1 MRYTVLLLALSLA
14 ASDATLE
21 APRRA
26 TLHASAGSADSSY
39 VSTSRVAGGFALAES
54 GRAAALVVSDADF
67 AGVRR
72 AVGDLRADVERVTGV
87 APRIASDRAVSGAPV
102 IIGTLGKSPL
112 IDRLAQT
119 GRLDASALSG
129 RWESYVL
136 QVIDR
141 PMPGVERALVIAG
154 SDKRGTIYGIYD
166 LSREIGVSPWYWWAD
181 VPPRRATTLV
191 IRPTHVVSGEPKVK
205 YRGIFIND
213 EAPAFSGWAREK
225 FGGINHRVYER
236 VFELILR
243 LKGNYFW
250 PAMWG
255 NAFADDDSLSARLAD
270 EYGIVM
276 GTSHHEPMTRAQ
288 QEWRRYGK
296 GPWNYEQ
303 NDSTLRDFWRR
314 GIERMG
320 SRENIVTIGMRG
332 DGDMPMTEGSNVAL
346 LERIVAD
353 QRKIIADVTGKP
365 ASETPQLWALYK
377 EVQDYYD
384 KGMRV
389 PDDVTLLFSDDN
401 WGNIRRLPTAQDRG
415 RSGGFGVY
423 YHFDY
428 VGGPRNYKWINT
440 NPIARVWEQMNLA
453 YQSGADRIWIV
464 NVGDLKPMEFPIQF
478 FLDFAWNP
486 DAISAERLPDY
497 TRVWAARQFG
507 PAFGDTIGDLITRS
521 LKLAGRRKPELL
533 DTATYSLLNYR
544 EAEGVVAEYD
554 SLAGQATRIGAR
566 LGPAYRD
573 AYLELVL
580 HPILAA
586 ANLNTLYVTA
596 ARNRLYARQGRA
608 ATNLLADSARALFR
622 RDAELSSQYNS
633 LGGGKWAHMMDQTHI
648 GYTYWQEPPRDVM
661 PRVDEIHVPVP
672 ADMGVAVEGQAPFA
686 PGQGPPSPGSFRG
699 PTLPAFDGYQRQS
712 HFIDVYNRGQTPF
725 DFSIAADQPW
735 VTVTRAHGPV
745 KTEQRLWVS
754 VDWSAVPT
762 GQLNA
767 NVTVTGPNNQH
778 VAVRV
783 PVDNRGGPSR
793 DRVAGFVEGGGYVS
807 MEAEHYS
814 KAVNAPPVGWE
825 RIPDFGRTLSGIT
838 TSPADAPAQA
848 IRATSP
854 HLEYET
860 FMFDSGRVNV
870 RAYIAPSL
878 NVSASPTGLRYAIS
892 FDDDAPQVVNVVAD
906 SSNRAWEQ
914 SVAENIRISITGHT
928 LSRAGKHVLKF
939 WRVDPGVVLE
949 KLVIDAG
956 GVKPSYLGPPE
967 SFYRPARTAATSNA
981 QFDWFEYSGDDSV
994 YHSIPKNPDRYLNPI
1009 LAGFYPDPSITR
1021 AGDDYYLVTS
1031 SFSYFPGIP
1040 IFHSRDLVH
1049 WKQIGHV
1056 LDRPTQLAL
1065 DGRRISEGIYAPA
1078 IRYHDGTFYLITTCS
1093 ACGGNFIV
1101 TATNPAGP
1109 WSEPIWLRD
1118 MDGIDPSIFFD
1129 DDGRAYIVN
1138 NGPPAET
1145 PRYNGHRAIW
1155 FQEYDVRARKMIGPR
1170 KLIVNGG
1177 VDISKKPIWIE
1188 APHILKVDGRYYL
1201 ICAEGG
1207 TADQHSEV
1215 VFRSDSVGGPYLP
1228 YAGNPILTQRHLSP
1242 TRPLP
1247 ITSTG
1252 HADFVQTPRGE
1263 WWSVFLGVRPY
1274 GPDLTNIGR
1283 ETFMLPVRWRDGWPI
1298 ILEDTA
1304 TVPYSVRAPALATD
1318 ATSSDPMSGN
1328 FRIRDEFNGGE
1339 LGPAWVTIRTPREQW
1354 YDLTSNPGALTL
1366 HARSVPL
1373 GVRDQPAFVGR
1384 RQQHATMT
1392 ATTAMRYL
1400 PSRAGDAA
1408 GLVAFQSDSF
1418 YYFLG
1423 ETLRD
1428 GKRVVQ
1434 LVRRAGS
1441 KDAGAEVTIAEAP
1454 LAARGSAPLLLR
1466 ISARGS
1472 RYDFSYAE
1480 EPDAWRTLARDV
1492 DGTILSTHVAGGF
1505 VGTVIGLY
1513 AYAAPPAAPD

>member
-1 MRYTVLLLALSLA
+1 MLRSITALLALSLTATDAGARFDPRSTANVA
-14 ASDATLE
+14 AHTALD
-21 APRRA
+21 
-26 TLHASAGSADSSY
+26 DSF
-39 VSTSRVAGGFALAES
+39 VSTSLVAGGFAIVDN
-54 GRAAALVVSDADF
+54 GKAATLVVSRDDY

-72 AVGDLRADVERVTGV
+72 AAGDLRADIERVSGV
-87 APRIASDRAVSGAPV
+87 APRLSVSDAPGGMPV

-112 IDRLAQT
+112 IDRLVRT
-119 GRLDASALSG
+119 GKVDASALSG

-136 QVIDR
+136 QVVDR
-141 PMPGVERALVIAG
+141 PMDGVERALVIAG
-154 SDKRGTIYGIYD
+154 SDKRGTIYGVYA

-181 VPPRRATTLV
+181 VPPRRASTLV
-191 IRPTHVVSGEPKVK
+191 IKPTRVVSGEPKIK

-213 EAPAFSGWAREK
+213 EAPAFSGWTREK
-225 FGGINHRVYER
+225 FGGVNHKVYER

-243 LKGNYFW
+243 LKGNYLW

-255 NAFADDDSLSARLAD
+255 NAFADDDSLNARLAD

-353 QRKIIADVTGKP
+353 QRKLIADVTGKP
-365 ASETPQLWALYK
+365 ASATPQLWALYK

-401 WGNIRRLPTAQDRG
+401 WGNIRRLPTPEDRG
-415 RSGGFGVY
+415 RTGGFGVY

-453 YQSGADRIWIV
+453 YRSGADRIWIV
-464 NVGDLKPMEFPIQF
+464 NVGDLKPMELPIQF

-486 DAISAERLPDY
+486 DAIPAARLPVY
-497 TRVWAARQFG
+497 TRAWASRQFG
-507 PAFGDTIGDLITRS
+507 ASTGDTIGDLITRS
-521 LKLAGRRKPELL
+521 LQLASRRKPELL
-533 DTATYSLLNYR
+533 DTATYSLFNYR
-544 EAEGVVAEYD
+544 EAERVVAEYD
-554 SLAGQATRIGAR
+554 SLAARAQRIGTR
-566 LGPAYRD
+566 LGATYRD
-573 AYLELVL
+573 AYFELVL

-586 ANLNTLYVTA
+586 ANLNALYVTA

-608 ATNLLADSARALFR
+608 ATNALADSARALFR
-622 RDAELSSQYNS
+622 RDAELSREFNT

-661 PRVDEIHVPVP
+661 PRVDEIHVPVA
-672 ADMGVAVEGQAPFA
+672 ADMGVAPEGQAPFV
-686 PGQGPPSPGSFRG
+686 PGQGLPPTVPRA
-699 PTLPAFDGYQRQS
+699 PTLPTFDAYQRQS
-712 HFIDVYNRGQTPF
+712 YFIDIYNRGQTPF
-725 DFSIAADQPW
+725 DFVISADQPW
-735 VTVTRAHGPV
+735 VSVSRPRGTV
-745 KTEQRLWVS
+745 KTEERVWV
-754 VDWSAVPT
+754 AVNWPAAPKGQPT
-762 GQLNA
+762 GNL
-767 NVTVTGPNNQH
+767 TVTGPNGQR
-778 VAVRV
+778 VVVRV
-783 PVDNRGGPSR
+783 AVDNRAGPDR
-793 DRVAGFVEGGGYVS
+793 DRVVGFVEGGGYVA

-814 KAVNAPPVGWE
+814 KAVNVPPVSWQ
-825 RIPDFGRTLSGIT
+825 RIPDFGRTLSGMT
-838 TSPADAPAQA
+838 TSPTDAPSENV
-848 IRATSP
+848 RATSP
-854 HLEYET
+854 HLEYEL
-860 FMFDSGRVNV
+860 FMFDSGAVDV

-878 NVSASPTGLRYAIS
+878 NVSASQTGLRYAIS
-892 FDDDAPQVVNVVAD
+892 LDDDAPQVVNLLAD

-914 SVAENIRISITGHT
+914 SVADNIRTSTTRHS
-928 LSRAGKHVLKF
+928 LARPGKHVLKF

-949 KLVIDAG
+949 KLVVDAG

-967 SFYRPARTAATSNA
+967 SFYRPATSTSDA
-981 QFDWFEYSGDDSV
+981 SFDWFEYSGSDSI
-994 YHSIPKNPDRYLNPI
+994 YSRTAPGRDRYLNPI
-1009 LAGFYPDPSITR
+1009 LGGFYPDPSITR

-1040 IFHSRDLVH
+1040 IFRSKDLVH

-1056 LDRPTQLAL
+1056 LDRPTQLPL
-1065 DGRRISEGIYAPA
+1065 DGRRVSEGIYAPT
-1078 IRYHDGTFYLITTCS
+1078 IRYHDGLFYLITTCS
-1093 ACGGNFIV
+1093 YCGGNFIV
-1101 TATNPAGP
+1101 TATDAAGP

-1118 MDGIDPSIFFD
+1118 VDGIDPSIFFD

-1138 NGPPAET
+1138 NGPPNET

-1155 FQEYDVRARKMIGPR
+1155 FQEYDVRAQKMTGPR
-1170 KLIVNGG
+1170 KMIVNGG
-1177 VDISKKPIWIE
+1177 VDIAKKPIWIE

-1215 VFRSDSVGGPYLP
+1215 VFRGDSVGGPYVP
-1228 YAGNPILTQRHLSP
+1228 YSRNPILTQRHLSP
-1242 TRPLP
+1242 TRPAP

-1252 HADFVQTPRGE
+1252 HADFVQTPGGE

-1283 ETFMLPVRWRDGWPI
+1283 ETFMLPVRWRDGWPT
-1298 ILEDTA
+1298 ILDDTA
-1304 TVPYSVRAPALATD
+1304 TVPYSVGVPALPLDTNNFD
-1318 ATSSDPMSGN
+1318 LMSGN
-1328 FRIRDEFNGGE
+1328 FRVRDEFNTAA
-1339 LGPAWVTIRTPREQW
+1339 LAPSWVVLRTPRESW
-1354 YDLTSNPGALTL
+1354 YDLSTRAGSLTL
-1366 HARSVPL
+1366 HARSIPL
-1373 GVRDQPAFVGR
+1373 GARAQPAFVGR
-1384 RQQHATMT
+1384 RQQHASMT
-1392 ATTAMRYL
+1392 ATTAMHYT
-1400 PSRAGDAA
+1400 PSRPGDAA

-1428 GKRVVQ
+1428 GKPVVR
-1434 LVRRAGS
+1434 LVRRAGP
-1441 KDAGAEVTIAEAP
+1441 KDGGAEVTVAEAP
-1454 LAARGSAPLLLR
+1454 LGSRGDTPLFLRITARG
-1466 ISARGS
+1466 G

-1480 EPDAWRTLARDV
+1480 RADAWRVLARDV
-1492 DGTILSTHVAGGF
+1492 DGTVLSTHVAGGF
-1505 VGTVIGLY
+1505 VGTVIGMY
-1513 AYAAPPAAPD
+1513 AYAAPPAPPN